1 MSLTRPSASRVRAL
15 ARSCLVMLIGLATP
29 GLAQQPDTA
38 KVVILG
44 RVRDASTR
52 QPIAGASVSTDNG
65 MAAATNEQGEFTL
78 ATSLA
83 GRIVVFVRRLG
94 YDSLSVEVEAPS
106 PSETRYVFEM
116 HRAAQTLDTVSVA
129 TQAASWSPKVEGF
142 EHRLAHHTGG
152 TFFTRTEIEQR
163 RPIAVSDLVRRAPGV
178 RVVDSMGVR
187 LFASARGNKVVDTG
201 RRGRQ
206 SAPCIMRVGLD
217 GRVMEWGYA
226 ADHISLEDVY
236 GIEIYSG
243 PATIPREYASQMT
256 DGFCGLVMIWT
267 R

>member
-1 MSLTRPSASRVRAL
+1 MRF
-15 ARSCLVMLIGLATP
+15 CLVMLIGLGTP
-29 GLAQQPDTA
+29 VLAQQRDTA
-38 KVVILG
+38 RALILG
-44 RVRDASTR
+44 KVRDASTR
-52 QPIAGASVSTDNG
+52 QPIAGASVSTDQG
-65 MAAATNEQGEFTL
+65 TVTATNERGEFTL
-78 ATSLA
+78 ATGPA
-83 GRIVVFVRRLG
+83 GRIVVFVRRFG
-94 YDSLSVEVEAPS
+94 YDSLSTEVDAPS
-106 PSETRYVFEM
+106 PTDTRYVFEM

-129 TQAASWSPKVEGF
+129 TEAASWSPKVEGF

-163 RPIAVSDLVRRAPGV
+163 RPIVVSELVRRAPGV

-187 LFASARGNKVVDTG
+187 LFASARGNKIVDNG

-236 GIEIYSG
+236 GIEVYSG

>member
-1 MSLTRPSASRVRAL
+1 MRVW
-15 ARSCLVMLIGLATP
+15 LVMFIGLATP
-29 GLAQQPDTA
+29 GLAQQLDTA

-52 QPIAGASVSTDNG
+52 QPIADATVSTGNG
-65 MAAATNEQGEFTL
+65 TVAATNEQGEFAL

-94 YDSLSVEVEAPS
+94 YDSLSAEVDAPS
-106 PSETRYVFEM
+106 PNDTRYVFEM

-129 TQAASWSPKVEGF
+129 TEAASWSPKVEGF

-152 TFFTRTEIEQR
+152 TFFTRTAIEQR

-187 LFASARGNKVVDTG
+187 LFASARGNKVVDSG

-236 GIEIYSG
+236 GIEVYSG
-243 PATIPREYASQMT
+243 PATIPREYASQIT